1 MKMYEN
7 SYQKL
12 RELISEMDKLF
23 NKGKLI
29 LIKANNY
36 DYVISGYKVV
46 GSYIM
51 LYFGKDLL
59 DSYHYSDI
67 QEIKELM

>member
-1 MKMYEN
+1 MYEN
-7 SYQKL
+7 SYERLKY
-12 RELISEMDKLF
+12 LISEMDKLF

-29 LIKANNY
+29 LVKANNY
-36 DYVISGYKVV
+36 DYVISGYKVA
-46 GSYIM
+46 GNYIM
-51 LYFGKDLL
+51 LYFGKDFL

>member
-1 MKMYEN
+1 MYEN

-12 RELISEMDKLF
+12 RLLISEMDKLF

-29 LIKANNY
+29 SVKANNY
-36 DYVISGYKVV
+36 DYVVSGYKVV
-46 GSYIM
+46 GNYIM
-51 LYFGKDLL
+51 LYFGKDFL
-59 DSYHYSDI
+59 DAYHYSDI

>member
-1 MKMYEN
+1 MVEA

-29 LIKANNY
+29 LVKANNY
-36 DYVISGYKVV
+36 DYVVSGYKIV
-46 GSYIM
+46 GNYIM
-51 LYFGKDLL
+51 FYFGKDFL
-59 DSYHYSDI
+59 DSYHYLDI